1 MTEERSACS
10 HCCASNLW
18 RRKFWIIG
26 LAALAA
32 ILGGLIEM
40 RKDSSPSYV
49 ASAQLLIEGRLP
61 VEDVVGIL
69 EQDQGRGATAL
80 TPVTYR
86 ILLLNDSLLGKLQS
100 RTGTPIGRLRD
111 DLEVEIVLESD
122 TAYRRVYSPVITIR
136 VHGETEEKSAALL
149 SEWLKVFFED
159 YGHLR
164 PDDGDTARRSVTIKG
179 YDLRLLSKTV
189 LKEDKARH
197 PMKTAAASGAAAVVL
212 LCLLFLVEGC
222 SKPQGQDARAT

>member
-26 LAALAA
+26 LVALAA
-32 ILGGLIEM
+32 VLGGLIEM
-40 RKDSSPSYV
+40 RKNSSASYV

-69 EQDQGRGATAL
+69 EQDQGRGGVAL

-111 DLEVEIVLESD
+111 ALEVDIVLESD

-136 VHGETEEKSAALL
+136 AHGETEEKSAALL

-159 YGHLR
+159 YGNLR
-164 PDDGDTARRSVTIKG
+164 DGDRRSPGREK
-179 YDLRLLSKTV
+179 DLRLLSDTV
-189 LKEDKARH
+189 LKKEVSRH

-222 SKPQGQDARAT
+222 LNLHGQDARAT